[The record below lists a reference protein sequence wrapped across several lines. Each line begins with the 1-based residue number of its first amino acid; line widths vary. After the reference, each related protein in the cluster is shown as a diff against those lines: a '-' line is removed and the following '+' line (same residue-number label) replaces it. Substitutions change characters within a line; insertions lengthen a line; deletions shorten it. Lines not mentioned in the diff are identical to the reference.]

1 MDACLFCSMIQS
13 DREEY
18 QAACKLWEVYLQTR
32 NEFVQPGDGDDE
44 EEDGDDVMDNSGVE
58 YVSSCFRVLTSCLC
72 PFHILIQTQLK
83 CVNHKDRDKSVLLKM
98 YLNLRLYLSDIS

>member
-1 MDACLFCSMIQS
+1 MVQS

-44 EEDGDDVMDNSGVE
+44 EEDVDDVMDNSGVE
-58 YVSSCFRVLTSCLC
+58 YVSSCM
-72 PFHILIQTQLK
+72 
-83 CVNHKDRDKSVLLKM
+83 DKLLMFISYSHSDSNEMCKSQ
-98 YLNLRLYLSDIS
+98 RLG